1 MMDFFDK
8 YFNKDNFKKMIDWCI
23 KNKRFFLAA
32 LLFVLLLVLLRA
44 CTGSTNRST
53 PVSEETTDTEE
64 TSTEESEAADFELDS
79 DFEQDAYE
87 AVNNL
92 IGSYFDAYASSDIDT
107 LETLAYPVSDNEKSY
122 IRVFSQYI
130 EEYENIVCYTKA
142 GLSEDSYLV
151 SAYFDLKFYN
161 VETTAPGLDFFYV
174 ETAEDGSLYINN
186 LYSSYNLSRTEN
198 DLDPSIY
205 AVILKFEQQEDSAE
219 LRENV
224 ENAYAEAVASDV
236 DLATMLST
244 TIPNAMTAWM
254 DSLTEETE
262 TADDAEPGT
271 EVAEDQTESEDAAAD
286 DGSQDAAGDAVA
298 DDGSQNA
305 AGDAAADD
313 GSQDAA
319 GDTAADDG
327 SQDAAGDVAA
337 DDGSQDAAG
346 DTAAD
351 DSNQDA
357 AAEETTPQIV
367 KVKITA
373 KSVNVR
379 KEPNTSSKIIGK
391 VKKGETFTEMDEL
404 DGWFEISY
412 NGETGYVSADYVTE
426 VTE

>member
-1 MMDFFDK
+1 
-8 YFNKDNFKKMIDWCI
+8 
-23 KNKRFFLAA
+23 
-32 LLFVLLLVLLRA
+32 
-44 CTGSTNRST
+44 
-53 PVSEETTDTEE
+53 
-64 TSTEESEAADFELDS
+64 
-79 DFEQDAYE
+79 
-87 AVNNL
+87 
-92 IGSYFDAYASSDIDT
+92 
-107 LETLAYPVSDNEKSY
+107 
-122 IRVFSQYI
+122 
-130 EEYENIVCYTKA
+130 
-142 GLSEDSYLV
+142 LSEDSYLV